1 MACSQRMT
9 CYIPTRYSL
18 AVLLM
23 GVMIHFFALRSNFS
37 IIVVAMVEHSPN
49 NKGNSSRENECSV
62 NTTQDIKY
70 STHENNTAD
79 LSTFNL
85 YNEPGKVRHTNSTDH
100 DSQERFSWDP
110 ITQGRIIGAYS
121 YGHVLSQVLG
131 GFLEARFGGKKVL
144 GLSILLSSVLTLLTP
159 AAAFSGE
166 WWLFAVR
173 VAVGF
178 VQGVVYPSTFGI
190 LSRWAP
196 PSERGRLLTI
206 VTIGET
212 LGVFVGF
219 SLTAHLITQFGWA
232 VTLYITGVAGLAF
245 CCIWCLLAF
254 DSPDVHPRITEAE
267 KKYIECNLER
277 TRKGRK
283 IPWLKMLSSPHL
295 WVLIYIHC
303 TDGWGFFMMLAC
315 LPLYMDTILN
325 FNLDTNGALS
335 TLPYLTLMASRIL
348 SSLII
353 DPVIKRSSFKKV
365 NIRKTCILAL
375 VGVAA
380 CLVAVGHVR
389 CDSTAAIAMLC
400 LATIM
405 EGVMMPGFYPIYTEL
420 TLGFSGVAFGISNA
434 VANCA
439 GFVVPLMVG
448 ILTDENQTVEAWQKV
463 FYISAAISVSGSVMA
478 LAFLRTDPVSWA
490 QDPDEDE
497 LSKPARDKMVLDSN
511 DGEKGD
517 WPLLVYETTV

>member
-1 MACSQRMT
+1 MACSQNIA
-9 CYIPTRYSL
+9 CCIPARYSL

-23 GVMIHFFALRSNFS
+23 GVMIHFYTLRSNFS
-37 IIVVAMVEHSPN
+37 IMVVAMVEHSSN
-49 NKGNSSRENECSV
+49 IEGNSSRENECSV
-62 NTTQDIKY
+62 NKTQNTKH
-70 STHENNTAD
+70 STHENYTAE
-79 LSTFNL
+79 LLNL
-85 YNEPGKVRHTNSTDH
+85 NLDNETGFVWHANSTENK
-100 DSQERFSWDP
+100 SQDKFSWDP
-110 ITQGRIIGAYS
+110 VTQGRIIGAYS
-121 YGHVLSQVLG
+121 YGAVFSQVPG

-144 GLSILLSSVLTLLTP
+144 GLSMMLASVLTLLTP
-159 AAAFSGE
+159 AAAFAGE

-173 VAVGF
+173 VVVGF
-178 VQGVVYPSTFGI
+178 AQGVVYPSTFGV

-196 PSERGRLLTI
+196 PSERGRLLAI
-206 VTIGET
+206 VFVGET

-219 SLTAHLITQFGWA
+219 SLTAKLITKFGWA

-245 CCIWCLLAF
+245 CCVWCLLAF
-254 DSPDVHPRITEAE
+254 DSPAVHPRISETE

-277 TRKGRK
+277 TTKDRK
-283 IPWLKMLSSPHL
+283 IPWCKLFSSPHL

-303 TDGWGFFMMLAC
+303 ADGWDFFMMLTC

-325 FNLDTNGALS
+325 FNIDTNGALS
-335 TLPYLTLMASRIL
+335 AMPYLALMASRIL

-353 DPVIKRSSFKKV
+353 DPVIERSGFKKV
-365 NIRKTCILAL
+365 NIRKSCILAL

-389 CDSTAAIAMLC
+389 CDSTAAIAILC

-405 EGVMMPGFYPIYTEL
+405 QGVMAPGFYPSFAEL
-420 TLGFSGVAFGISNA
+420 TLGFSGVAFGISNTI
-434 VANCA
+434 ANCG
-439 GFVVPLMVG
+439 GFIAPLMVG

-490 QDPDEDE
+490 QDPDEDD
-497 LSKPARDKMVLDSN
+497 LSQSAVEMDKMVVDNYVTS
-511 DGEKGD
+511 
-517 WPLLVYETTV
+517 V

>member
-1 MACSQRMT
+1 MRSGSKAAQN
-9 CYIPTRYSL
+9 
-18 AVLLM
+18 
-23 GVMIHFFALRSNFS
+23 GVF
-37 IIVVAMVEHSPN
+37 
-49 NKGNSSRENECSV
+49 
-62 NTTQDIKY
+62 T
-70 STHENNTAD
+70 
-79 LSTFNL
+79 
-85 YNEPGKVRHTNSTDH
+85 
-100 DSQERFSWDP
+100 ER
-110 ITQGRIIGAYS
+110 RIIGAYS
-121 YGHVLSQVLG
+121 YGVVFSQVPG

-144 GLSILLSSVLTLLTP
+144 GLSMMLASVLTLLTP
-159 AAAFSGE
+159 AAAFAGE

-178 VQGVVYPSTFGI
+178 VQGVVWPCMHGI
-190 LSRWAP
+190 LSKWAP
-196 PSERGRLLTI
+196 PSERGRLLSI
-206 VTIGET
+206 V
-212 LGVFVGF
+212 
-219 SLTAHLITQFGWA
+219 SA
-232 VTLYITGVAGLAF
+232 GVAGLAF

-254 DSPDVHPRITEAE
+254 DSPAVHPRITETE
-267 KKYIECNLER
+267 KTYIESNLER
-277 TRKGRK
+277 TRKDRE
-283 IPWLKMLSSPHL
+283 IPWLKLITSSHL

-303 TDGWGFFMMLAC
+303 TDCWDFFMMLTC

-325 FNLDTNGALS
+325 FNIDTNGALS

-348 SSLII
+348 SSLAI
-353 DPVIKRSSFKKV
+353 DPFIKRSGFKKV

-439 GFVVPLMVG
+439 GFIVPLMVG

-490 QDPDEDE
+490 QDPDEDK
-497 LSKPARDKMVLDSN
+497 LSEPARNKLGIDNN
-511 DGEKGD
+511 DGKKT
-517 WPLLVYETTV
+517 WPVLVYETTV